1 MNRDFKAFLQD
12 IINSI
17 DKIEKYTN
25 KVEFE
30 EFENNPLIVDA
41 VTRNLEIIGEATKQ
55 IPIDIKEKYPEI
67 PWKEMAGMRDKII
80 HGYFDIVYSILWE
93 TIRNDL
99 PPVKP
104 QIEKILKE

>member
-67 PWKEMAGMRDKII
+67 PWKEMAGMRDNII